1 MSTHTPYGEP
11 RAPSSRFLP
20 PDPGVE
26 APYRL
31 TPGLAFRVGIL
42 GIVALAVFA
51 VLFFRLWSLQVLSG
65 DTYLAAAQGN
75 QLRTIRLEAPRG
87 TILDRHGRVIVDN
100 VAGTAVKLWVGDLPR
115 NRRYAVIK
123 HLADVL
129 NVPPLQL
136 AKEVDE
142 RIGDPLNP
150 ITVKTAVGED
160 QVAYL
165 YEHSSEFPGVQI
177 QQTYLRHYPYQS
189 LAAQVLGYVGEV
201 SQGELDQKPSVYRPG
216 DKVGKTGVES
226 RDDEYLRGDAGQAEI
241 RVDSMGRPQ
250 GPLQLRRE
258 ARPGKA
264 VRLTIDVGLQR
275 AAEQA
280 LRYGIT
286 TARANESY
294 YADGGAIV
302 ALDPNDGAVL
312 AMASSPTYKPSVY
325 VGRVDPKKIEP
336 LVNDK
341 VAKEKNY
348 PGINRVT
355 SGVYPPGST
364 WKPVTAL
371 AAMQEHMLQPYQAL
385 QCTPT
390 ATYGLDKQEFRNWDP
405 YVNQPMTLV
414 EALARSCDTYF
425 YQLGYQFY
433 LEGDRGRNRMQ
444 QWARKFG
451 FGVPT
456 GFDLGGEQQGLVPT
470 PAWRK
475 KAFKGDWDRAW
486 NPGNSIQLS
495 IGQQDVQVTPL
506 QMARFYAMIA
516 NGGKLVTPYVVSQVE
531 TAAPNGQSPVVER
544 RFAPDPPKAVGVDPA
559 ALNGRPRRPLL
570 GGALDVRDV
579 VRRVLELP
587 DPDRR
592 QDRNGREGR
601 PAARVPGGAH
611 RGSVLVV
618 RLRAGADRGAAHR
631 RLRRDR
637 ERRPRVDRGR
647 AGGAAGL
654 REVLRREG
662 REPDPGEHRLMIV
675 DAGRQRIPLR
685 RDAVDLAAL
694 VRRLDL
700 VLLLAAA
707 ALVGYGLWAVAGIT
721 RFDVPGD
728 PGYYVTRQAIAAA
741 LGGVGL
747 VVAIA
752 IPPSL
757 YRRHWRV
764 VYGVAIGLMVVV
776 FGFAEAVRG
785 SKRWIDIGPLQ
796 FQPSEFGKVL
806 FVLAIAGFLVERQR
820 DLGRLRTVAL
830 ALALGAA
837 PMLLVFL
844 QPDLGTALVYA
855 AAFSAVLF
863 VAGVRW
869 LHLALL
875 GTLAATLVLGV
886 LWFLPASGIDVLK
899 PYQTARLTGFANP
912 DADPSGLTYNVTQS
926 ITAVGS
932 GGIDGRGVDE
942 ASQTRFDYLPE
953 HATDFVF
960 ASFAEQRGFF
970 GTAILLLL
978 YLLVVW
984 RGLRVV
990 TVAGDLYGAV
1000 VAGGLV
1006 FGFLFQV
1013 FVNVGMTMG
1022 IAPVTGIPLPF
1033 VTVGGS
1039 SMVANLVAVGV
1050 LQGIHARGRT
1060 ELR

>member
-1 MSTHTPYGEP
+1 VSTHTPYGEP
-11 RAPSSRFLP
+11 RARSSRFLP

-87 TILDRHGRVIVDN
+87 TILDRHGKVIVDN

-115 NRRYAVIK
+115 NRRYEVIK

-129 NVPPLQL
+129 RVPPLRL

-142 RIGDPLNP
+142 RIADPLNP

-165 YEHSSEFPGVQI
+165 YEHASEFPGVQI

-201 SQGELDQKPSVYRPG
+201 SQAELDRKPNVYKPG

-264 VRLTIDVGLQR
+264 VRLTIDVDLQR

-280 LRYGIT
+280 LRYGIS
-286 TARANESY
+286 TARANKSY

-371 AAMQEHMLQPYQAL
+371 AAMQEHLLQPYQAL

-456 GFDLGGEQQGLVPT
+456 GFDLGGEQTGLVPT

-516 NGGKLVTPYVVSQVE
+516 NGGKLVTPYVISQVE

-544 RFAPDPPKAVGVDPA
+544 RFAPDPPKEVGVDPA
-559 ALNGRPRRPLL
+559 AL
-570 GGALDVRDV
+570 AVVRD
-579 VRRVLELP
+579 
-587 DPDRR
+587 
-592 QDRNGREGR
+592 
-601 PAARVPGGAH
+601 
-611 RGSVLVV
+611 
-618 RLRAGADRGAAHR
+618 
-631 RLRRDR
+631 
-637 ERRPRVDRGR
+637 
-647 AGGAAGL
+647 GL
-654 REVLRREG
+654 YSAT
-662 REPDPGEHRLMIV
+662 HST
-675 DAGRQRIPLR
+675 
-685 RDAVDLAAL
+685 
-694 VRRLDL
+694 
-700 VLLLAAA
+700 
-707 ALVGYGLWAVAGIT
+707 YGT
-721 RFDVPGD
+721 
-728 PGYYVTRQAIAAA
+728 
-741 LGGVGL
+741 
-747 VVAIA
+747 
-752 IPPSL
+752 S
-757 YRRHWRV
+757 
-764 VYGVAIGLMVVV
+764 
-776 FGFAEAVRG
+776 
-785 SKRWIDIGPLQ
+785 
-796 FQPSEFGKVL
+796 
-806 FVLAIAGFLVERQR
+806 
-820 DLGRLRTVAL
+820 
-830 ALALGAA
+830 
-837 PMLLVFL
+837 
-844 QPDLGTALVYA
+844 
-855 AAFSAVLF
+855 
-863 VAGVRW
+863 
-869 LHLALL
+869 
-875 GTLAATLVLGV
+875 
-886 LWFLPASGIDVLK
+886 SG
-899 PYQTARLTGFANP
+899 
-912 DADPSGLTYNVTQS
+912 
-926 ITAVGS
+926 
-932 GGIDGRGVDE
+932 
-942 ASQTRFDYLPE
+942 
-953 HATDFVF
+953 VF
-960 ASFAEQRGFF
+960 ASFPVPIAGKTGTAEKVVQIPGYPAGHTEDQSWWCGYGPAQTEAPRIVVCAVIENGGHGSTAAAPAALRVFEKFF
-970 GTAILLLL
+970 GVKAASQT
-978 YLLVVW
+978 LVS
-984 RGLRVV
+984 
-990 TVAGDLYGAV
+990 TD
-1000 VAGGLV
+1000 
-1006 FGFLFQV
+1006 
-1013 FVNVGMTMG
+1013 
-1022 IAPVTGIPLPF
+1022 
-1033 VTVGGS
+1033 
-1039 SMVANLVAVGV
+1039 
-1050 LQGIHARGRT
+1050 
-1060 ELR
+1060 

>member
-11 RAPSSRFLP
+11 RASSSRFLP

-87 TILDRHGRVIVDN
+87 TILDRHGKMIVDN
-100 VAGTAVKLWVGDLPR
+100 VAGTAVKLWVGDLPK

-129 NVPPLQL
+129 RVPPLQL

-142 RIGDPLNP
+142 RIADPLNP

-189 LAAQVLGYVGEV
+189 VAAQVLGYVGEV
-201 SQGELDQKPSVYRPG
+201 SQGELDQKPNVYKPG

-280 LRYGIT
+280 LRYGIS

-336 LVNDK
+336 LVDDK

-355 SGVYPPGST
+355 SGVYPPGSI

-456 GFDLGGEQQGLVPT
+456 GFDLGGEQEGLVPT

-475 KAFKGDWDRAW
+475 KRFTNDWDRAW

-559 ALNGRPRRPLL
+559 AL
-570 GGALDVRDV
+570 AVVRDGLYSATHSTYGTSSGVFGSFPIPIAGKTGTAEKV
-579 VRRVLELP
+579 VPIPGYPAGHTEDQSWWCGYGPALTEAPRIVVCAVIE
-587 DPDRR
+587 
-592 QDRNGREGR
+592 NGGHGSTAAA
-601 PAARVPGGAH
+601 PAALRVF
-611 RGSVLVV
+611 
-618 RLRAGADRGAAHR
+618 
-631 RLRRDR
+631 
-637 ERRPRVDRGR
+637 EK
-647 AGGAAGL
+647 
-654 REVLRREG
+654 
-662 REPDPGEHRLMIV
+662 
-675 DAGRQRIPLR
+675 
-685 RDAVDLAAL
+685 
-694 VRRLDL
+694 
-700 VLLLAAA
+700 
-707 ALVGYGLWAVAGIT
+707 
-721 RFDVPGD
+721 FF
-728 PGYYVTRQAIAAA
+728 
-741 LGGVGL
+741 GVK
-747 VVAIA
+747 AQ
-752 IPPSL
+752 S
-757 YRRHWRV
+757 
-764 VYGVAIGLMVVV
+764 
-776 FGFAEAVRG
+776 
-785 SKRWIDIGPLQ
+785 Q
-796 FQPSEFGKVL
+796 
-806 FVLAIAGFLVERQR
+806 
-820 DLGRLRTVAL
+820 
-830 ALALGAA
+830 
-837 PMLLVFL
+837 
-844 QPDLGTALVYA
+844 
-855 AAFSAVLF
+855 
-863 VAGVRW
+863 
-869 LHLALL
+869 
-875 GTLAATLVLGV
+875 TLV
-886 LWFLPASGIDVLK
+886 S
-899 PYQTARLTGFANP
+899 
-912 DADPSGLTYNVTQS
+912 
-926 ITAVGS
+926 
-932 GGIDGRGVDE
+932 
-942 ASQTRFDYLPE
+942 
-953 HATDFVF
+953 TD
-960 ASFAEQRGFF
+960 
-970 GTAILLLL
+970 
-978 YLLVVW
+978 
-984 RGLRVV
+984 
-990 TVAGDLYGAV
+990 
-1000 VAGGLV
+1000 
-1006 FGFLFQV
+1006 
-1013 FVNVGMTMG
+1013 
-1022 IAPVTGIPLPF
+1022 
-1033 VTVGGS
+1033 
-1039 SMVANLVAVGV
+1039 
-1050 LQGIHARGRT
+1050 
-1060 ELR
+1060 

>member
-31 TPGLAFRVGIL
+31 TPGLAFRVGVL
-42 GIVALAVFA
+42 GVVALAIFA

-65 DTYLAAAQGN
+65 ERYLAEAQGN

-87 TILDRHGRVIVDN
+87 TILDRHGRMIVDN
-100 VAGTAVKLWVGDLPR
+100 VAGTAVKLWVGDLPA

-123 HLADVL
+123 HLATVL
-129 NVPPLQL
+129 RVPPLRL

-165 YEHSSEFPGVQI
+165 YEHAPEFPGVQI
-177 QQTYLRHYPYQS
+177 QQTYLRHYPYQA

-201 SQGELDQKPSVYRPG
+201 SQGELDRRPSVYKPG

-226 RDDEYLRGDAGQAEI
+226 REDEYLRGDAGQAEI

-264 VRLTIDVGLQR
+264 VRLTIDMGLQR

-280 LRYGIT
+280 LRYGIR
-286 TARANESY
+286 TAIANKSY
-294 YADGGAIV
+294 SADGGAIV
-302 ALDPNDGAVL
+302 AIDPNDGAVL

-355 SGVYPPGST
+355 SGIYPPGST

-371 AAMQEHMLQPYQAL
+371 AAMQEHVLQPYQAL

-456 GFDLGGEQQGLVPT
+456 GFDLGAEQTGLVPT

-475 KAFKGDWDRAW
+475 KAFKSDWDRAW

-544 RFAPDPPKAVGVDPA
+544 RFAPDPPKPVGVDPA
-559 ALNGRPRRPLL
+559 ALQ
-570 GGALDVRDV
+570 VIRDG
-579 VRRVLELP
+579 LY
-587 DPDRR
+587 
-592 QDRNGREGR
+592 
-601 PAARVPGGAH
+601 
-611 RGSVLVV
+611 S
-618 RLRAGADRGAAHR
+618 AAHST
-631 RLRRDR
+631 
-637 ERRPRVDRGR
+637 
-647 AGGAAGL
+647 
-654 REVLRREG
+654 
-662 REPDPGEHRLMIV
+662 
-675 DAGRQRIPLR
+675 
-685 RDAVDLAAL
+685 
-694 VRRLDL
+694 
-700 VLLLAAA
+700 
-707 ALVGYGLWAVAGIT
+707 YGT
-721 RFDVPGD
+721 
-728 PGYYVTRQAIAAA
+728 
-741 LGGVGL
+741 
-747 VVAIA
+747 
-752 IPPSL
+752 S
-757 YRRHWRV
+757 
-764 VYGVAIGLMVVV
+764 
-776 FGFAEAVRG
+776 
-785 SKRWIDIGPLQ
+785 
-796 FQPSEFGKVL
+796 
-806 FVLAIAGFLVERQR
+806 
-820 DLGRLRTVAL
+820 
-830 ALALGAA
+830 
-837 PMLLVFL
+837 
-844 QPDLGTALVYA
+844 
-855 AAFSAVLF
+855 
-863 VAGVRW
+863 
-869 LHLALL
+869 
-875 GTLAATLVLGV
+875 
-886 LWFLPASGIDVLK
+886 SG
-899 PYQTARLTGFANP
+899 
-912 DADPSGLTYNVTQS
+912 
-926 ITAVGS
+926 
-932 GGIDGRGVDE
+932 
-942 ASQTRFDYLPE
+942 
-953 HATDFVF
+953 VF
-960 ASFAEQRGFF
+960 ASFPIPIAGKTGTAEKVVQVPGYPAGHTEDQSWWCGYGPALTEAPRIVVCAVIENGGHGSTAAAPAALRVFEKFF
-970 GTAILLLL
+970 G
-978 YLLVVW
+978 
-984 RGLRVV
+984 
-990 TVAGDLYGAV
+990 
-1000 VAGGLV
+1000 
-1006 FGFLFQV
+1006 
-1013 FVNVGMTMG
+1013 
-1022 IAPVTGIPLPF
+1022 VTGGDQ
-1033 VTVGGS
+1033 T
-1039 SMVANLVAVGV
+1039 LVS
-1050 LQGIHARGRT
+1050 T
-1060 ELR
+1060 D

>member
-1 MSTHTPYGEP
+1 VSTHTPYGEP
-11 RAPSSRFLP
+11 RASSSRFLP

-87 TILDRHGRVIVDN
+87 TILDRHGKMIVDN
-100 VAGTAVKLWVGDLPR
+100 IAGTAVKLWVGDLPK

-129 NVPPLQL
+129 RVPPLQL

-142 RIGDPLNP
+142 RIADPLNP

-201 SQGELDQKPSVYRPG
+201 SQGELDQKPNVYKPG

-280 LRYGIT
+280 LRYGIS

-336 LVNDK
+336 LVDDK

-355 SGVYPPGST
+355 SGVYPPGSI

-456 GFDLGGEQQGLVPT
+456 GFDLGGEQEGLVPT

-475 KAFKGDWDRAW
+475 KRFTNDWDRAW

-559 ALNGRPRRPLL
+559 AL
-570 GGALDVRDV
+570 AVVRDGLYSATHSTYGTSSGVFGSFPIPIAGKTGTAEKV
-579 VRRVLELP
+579 VPIPGYPAGHTEDQSWWCGYGPALTEAPRIVVCAVIE
-587 DPDRR
+587 
-592 QDRNGREGR
+592 NGGHGSTAAA
-601 PAARVPGGAH
+601 PAALRVFEKFFGAK
-611 RGSVLVV
+611 
-618 RLRAGADRGAAHR
+618 
-631 RLRRDR
+631 
-637 ERRPRVDRGR
+637 
-647 AGGAAGL
+647 
-654 REVLRREG
+654 
-662 REPDPGEHRLMIV
+662 
-675 DAGRQRIPLR
+675 
-685 RDAVDLAAL
+685 
-694 VRRLDL
+694 
-700 VLLLAAA
+700 
-707 ALVGYGLWAVAGIT
+707 
-721 RFDVPGD
+721 
-728 PGYYVTRQAIAAA
+728 
-741 LGGVGL
+741 
-747 VVAIA
+747 
-752 IPPSL
+752 
-757 YRRHWRV
+757 
-764 VYGVAIGLMVVV
+764 
-776 FGFAEAVRG
+776 AET
-785 SKRWIDIGPLQ
+785 Q
-796 FQPSEFGKVL
+796 
-806 FVLAIAGFLVERQR
+806 
-820 DLGRLRTVAL
+820 
-830 ALALGAA
+830 
-837 PMLLVFL
+837 
-844 QPDLGTALVYA
+844 
-855 AAFSAVLF
+855 
-863 VAGVRW
+863 
-869 LHLALL
+869 
-875 GTLAATLVLGV
+875 TLV
-886 LWFLPASGIDVLK
+886 S
-899 PYQTARLTGFANP
+899 
-912 DADPSGLTYNVTQS
+912 
-926 ITAVGS
+926 
-932 GGIDGRGVDE
+932 
-942 ASQTRFDYLPE
+942 
-953 HATDFVF
+953 TD
-960 ASFAEQRGFF
+960 
-970 GTAILLLL
+970 
-978 YLLVVW
+978 
-984 RGLRVV
+984 
-990 TVAGDLYGAV
+990 
-1000 VAGGLV
+1000 
-1006 FGFLFQV
+1006 
-1013 FVNVGMTMG
+1013 
-1022 IAPVTGIPLPF
+1022 
-1033 VTVGGS
+1033 
-1039 SMVANLVAVGV
+1039 
-1050 LQGIHARGRT
+1050 
-1060 ELR
+1060 

>member
-1 MSTHTPYGEP
+1 
-11 RAPSSRFLP
+11 
-20 PDPGVE
+20 VE

-87 TILDRHGRVIVDN
+87 TILDRHGKMIVDN
-100 VAGTAVKLWVGDLPR
+100 VAGTAVKLWVGDLPK
-115 NRRYAVIK
+115 NRRYAIIK
-123 HLADVL
+123 HLAEVL
-129 NVPPLQL
+129 RVPPLQL

-142 RIGDPLNP
+142 RIADPLNP

-201 SQGELDQKPSVYRPG
+201 SQGELDQKPNVYKPG

-280 LRYGIT
+280 LRYGIS
-286 TARANESY
+286 TARANKAY

-312 AMASSPTYKPSVY
+312 AMASTPTYKPSVY

-355 SGVYPPGST
+355 SGVYPPGSI

-390 ATYGLDKQEFRNWDP
+390 ATYGLDKHEFKNWDP

-433 LEGDRGRNRMQ
+433 LEGDRGRDRMQ
-444 QWARKFG
+444 QWAKKFG

-456 GFDLGGEQQGLVPT
+456 GFDLGGEQTGLVPT

-475 KAFKGDWDRAW
+475 KAFKSDWDRAW

-559 ALNGRPRRPLL
+559 AL
-570 GGALDVRDV
+570 AVVRD
-579 VRRVLELP
+579 
-587 DPDRR
+587 
-592 QDRNGREGR
+592 
-601 PAARVPGGAH
+601 
-611 RGSVLVV
+611 
-618 RLRAGADRGAAHR
+618 
-631 RLRRDR
+631 
-637 ERRPRVDRGR
+637 
-647 AGGAAGL
+647 GL
-654 REVLRREG
+654 YSAT
-662 REPDPGEHRLMIV
+662 HST
-675 DAGRQRIPLR
+675 
-685 RDAVDLAAL
+685 
-694 VRRLDL
+694 
-700 VLLLAAA
+700 
-707 ALVGYGLWAVAGIT
+707 YGT
-721 RFDVPGD
+721 
-728 PGYYVTRQAIAAA
+728 
-741 LGGVGL
+741 
-747 VVAIA
+747 
-752 IPPSL
+752 S
-757 YRRHWRV
+757 
-764 VYGVAIGLMVVV
+764 
-776 FGFAEAVRG
+776 
-785 SKRWIDIGPLQ
+785 
-796 FQPSEFGKVL
+796 
-806 FVLAIAGFLVERQR
+806 
-820 DLGRLRTVAL
+820 
-830 ALALGAA
+830 
-837 PMLLVFL
+837 
-844 QPDLGTALVYA
+844 
-855 AAFSAVLF
+855 
-863 VAGVRW
+863 
-869 LHLALL
+869 
-875 GTLAATLVLGV
+875 
-886 LWFLPASGIDVLK
+886 SG
-899 PYQTARLTGFANP
+899 
-912 DADPSGLTYNVTQS
+912 
-926 ITAVGS
+926 
-932 GGIDGRGVDE
+932 
-942 ASQTRFDYLPE
+942 
-953 HATDFVF
+953 VF
-960 ASFAEQRGFF
+960 ASFPIPIAGKTGTAEKVVPIPGYPAGHTEDQSWWCGYGPALTEAPRIVVCAVIENGGHGSTAAAPAALRVFEKFF
-970 GTAILLLL
+970 GAKAESQT
-978 YLLVVW
+978 LVS
-984 RGLRVV
+984 
-990 TVAGDLYGAV
+990 TD
-1000 VAGGLV
+1000 
-1006 FGFLFQV
+1006 
-1013 FVNVGMTMG
+1013 
-1022 IAPVTGIPLPF
+1022 
-1033 VTVGGS
+1033 
-1039 SMVANLVAVGV
+1039 
-1050 LQGIHARGRT
+1050 
-1060 ELR
+1060 

>member
-11 RAPSSRFLP
+11 RAASSRFLP

-87 TILDRHGRVIVDN
+87 TILDRHGKVIVDN

-115 NRRYAVIK
+115 NRRYEVIK

-129 NVPPLQL
+129 RVPPLRL
-136 AKEVDE
+136 AKEVDT
-142 RIGDPLNP
+142 RIADPLNP

-165 YEHSSEFPGVQI
+165 YEHASEFPGVQI

-189 LAAQVLGYVGEV
+189 LGAQVLGYVGEV
-201 SQGELDQKPSVYRPG
+201 SQGELDRKPSVYKPG

-226 RDDEYLRGDAGQAEI
+226 RDDEYLRGGAGQAEI

-280 LRYGIT
+280 LRYGIS

-302 ALDPNDGAVL
+302 AIDPNDGAVL

-444 QWARKFG
+444 QWAKKFG

-456 GFDLGGEQQGLVPT
+456 GFDLGGEQTGLVPT

-544 RFAPDPPKAVGVDPA
+544 RFAPDPPKDVGVDPA
-559 ALNGRPRRPLL
+559 AL
-570 GGALDVRDV
+570 AVVRD
-579 VRRVLELP
+579 
-587 DPDRR
+587 
-592 QDRNGREGR
+592 
-601 PAARVPGGAH
+601 
-611 RGSVLVV
+611 
-618 RLRAGADRGAAHR
+618 
-631 RLRRDR
+631 
-637 ERRPRVDRGR
+637 
-647 AGGAAGL
+647 GL
-654 REVLRREG
+654 YSAT
-662 REPDPGEHRLMIV
+662 HST
-675 DAGRQRIPLR
+675 
-685 RDAVDLAAL
+685 
-694 VRRLDL
+694 
-700 VLLLAAA
+700 
-707 ALVGYGLWAVAGIT
+707 YGT
-721 RFDVPGD
+721 
-728 PGYYVTRQAIAAA
+728 
-741 LGGVGL
+741 
-747 VVAIA
+747 
-752 IPPSL
+752 S
-757 YRRHWRV
+757 
-764 VYGVAIGLMVVV
+764 
-776 FGFAEAVRG
+776 
-785 SKRWIDIGPLQ
+785 
-796 FQPSEFGKVL
+796 
-806 FVLAIAGFLVERQR
+806 
-820 DLGRLRTVAL
+820 
-830 ALALGAA
+830 
-837 PMLLVFL
+837 
-844 QPDLGTALVYA
+844 
-855 AAFSAVLF
+855 
-863 VAGVRW
+863 
-869 LHLALL
+869 
-875 GTLAATLVLGV
+875 
-886 LWFLPASGIDVLK
+886 SG
-899 PYQTARLTGFANP
+899 
-912 DADPSGLTYNVTQS
+912 
-926 ITAVGS
+926 
-932 GGIDGRGVDE
+932 
-942 ASQTRFDYLPE
+942 
-953 HATDFVF
+953 VF
-960 ASFAEQRGFF
+960 ASFPVPIAGKTGTAEKVVQIPGYPAGHTEDQSWWCGYGPAQTEAPRIVVCAVIENGGHGSTAAAPAALRVFEKFF
-970 GTAILLLL
+970 GVKAESQT
-978 YLLVVW
+978 LVS
-984 RGLRVV
+984 
-990 TVAGDLYGAV
+990 TD
-1000 VAGGLV
+1000 
-1006 FGFLFQV
+1006 
-1013 FVNVGMTMG
+1013 
-1022 IAPVTGIPLPF
+1022 
-1033 VTVGGS
+1033 
-1039 SMVANLVAVGV
+1039 
-1050 LQGIHARGRT
+1050 
-1060 ELR
+1060 

>member
-11 RAPSSRFLP
+11 RASSSRFLP

-87 TILDRHGRVIVDN
+87 TILDRHGKMIVDN
-100 VAGTAVKLWVGDLPR
+100 IAGTAVKLWVGDLPK

-129 NVPPLQL
+129 RVPPLQL

-142 RIGDPLNP
+142 RIADPLNP

-201 SQGELDQKPSVYRPG
+201 SQGELDQKPNVYKPG

-280 LRYGIT
+280 LRYGIS

-336 LVNDK
+336 LVDDK

-355 SGVYPPGST
+355 SGVYPPGSI

-456 GFDLGGEQQGLVPT
+456 GFDLGGEQEGLVPT

-475 KAFKGDWDRAW
+475 KRFTNDWDRAW

-559 ALNGRPRRPLL
+559 AL
-570 GGALDVRDV
+570 AVVRDGLYSATHSTYGTSSGVFGSFPIPIAGKTGTAEKV
-579 VRRVLELP
+579 VPIPGYPAGHTEDQSWWCGYGPALTEAPRIVVCAVIE
-587 DPDRR
+587 
-592 QDRNGREGR
+592 NGGHGSTAAA
-601 PAARVPGGAH
+601 PAALRVFEKFFGAK
-611 RGSVLVV
+611 
-618 RLRAGADRGAAHR
+618 
-631 RLRRDR
+631 
-637 ERRPRVDRGR
+637 
-647 AGGAAGL
+647 
-654 REVLRREG
+654 
-662 REPDPGEHRLMIV
+662 
-675 DAGRQRIPLR
+675 
-685 RDAVDLAAL
+685 
-694 VRRLDL
+694 
-700 VLLLAAA
+700 
-707 ALVGYGLWAVAGIT
+707 
-721 RFDVPGD
+721 
-728 PGYYVTRQAIAAA
+728 
-741 LGGVGL
+741 
-747 VVAIA
+747 
-752 IPPSL
+752 
-757 YRRHWRV
+757 
-764 VYGVAIGLMVVV
+764 
-776 FGFAEAVRG
+776 AET
-785 SKRWIDIGPLQ
+785 Q
-796 FQPSEFGKVL
+796 
-806 FVLAIAGFLVERQR
+806 
-820 DLGRLRTVAL
+820 
-830 ALALGAA
+830 
-837 PMLLVFL
+837 
-844 QPDLGTALVYA
+844 
-855 AAFSAVLF
+855 
-863 VAGVRW
+863 
-869 LHLALL
+869 
-875 GTLAATLVLGV
+875 TLV
-886 LWFLPASGIDVLK
+886 S
-899 PYQTARLTGFANP
+899 
-912 DADPSGLTYNVTQS
+912 
-926 ITAVGS
+926 
-932 GGIDGRGVDE
+932 
-942 ASQTRFDYLPE
+942 
-953 HATDFVF
+953 TD
-960 ASFAEQRGFF
+960 
-970 GTAILLLL
+970 
-978 YLLVVW
+978 
-984 RGLRVV
+984 
-990 TVAGDLYGAV
+990 
-1000 VAGGLV
+1000 
-1006 FGFLFQV
+1006 
-1013 FVNVGMTMG
+1013 
-1022 IAPVTGIPLPF
+1022 
-1033 VTVGGS
+1033 
-1039 SMVANLVAVGV
+1039 
-1050 LQGIHARGRT
+1050 
-1060 ELR
+1060 

>member
-11 RAPSSRFLP
+11 RASSSRFLP

-87 TILDRHGRVIVDN
+87 TILDRHGKMIVDN
-100 VAGTAVKLWVGDLPR
+100 IAGTAVKLWVGDLPK

-129 NVPPLQL
+129 RVPPLQL

-142 RIGDPLNP
+142 RIADPLNP

-189 LAAQVLGYVGEV
+189 VAAQVLGYVGEV
-201 SQGELDQKPSVYRPG
+201 SQGELDQKPNVYKPG

-280 LRYGIT
+280 LRYGIS

-336 LVNDK
+336 LVDDK

-348 PGINRVT
+348 AGINRVT
-355 SGVYPPGST
+355 SGVYPPGSI

-456 GFDLGGEQQGLVPT
+456 GFDLGGEQEGLVPT

-475 KAFKGDWDRAW
+475 KRFTNDWDRAW

-559 ALNGRPRRPLL
+559 AL
-570 GGALDVRDV
+570 AVVRDGLYSATHSTYGTSSGVFGSFPIPIAGKTGTAEKV
-579 VRRVLELP
+579 VPIPGYPAGHTEDQSWWCGYGPALTEAPRIVVCAVIE
-587 DPDRR
+587 
-592 QDRNGREGR
+592 NGGHGSTAAA
-601 PAARVPGGAH
+601 PAALRVFEKFFGAK
-611 RGSVLVV
+611 
-618 RLRAGADRGAAHR
+618 A
-631 RLRRDR
+631 
-637 ERRPRVDRGR
+637 ET
-647 AGGAAGL
+647 
-654 REVLRREG
+654 
-662 REPDPGEHRLMIV
+662 
-675 DAGRQRIPLR
+675 QT
-685 RDAVDLAAL
+685 L
-694 VRRLDL
+694 VR
-700 VLLLAAA
+700 
-707 ALVGYGLWAVAGIT
+707 
-721 RFDVPGD
+721 
-728 PGYYVTRQAIAAA
+728 
-741 LGGVGL
+741 
-747 VVAIA
+747 
-752 IPPSL
+752 
-757 YRRHWRV
+757 
-764 VYGVAIGLMVVV
+764 
-776 FGFAEAVRG
+776 
-785 SKRWIDIGPLQ
+785 
-796 FQPSEFGKVL
+796 
-806 FVLAIAGFLVERQR
+806 
-820 DLGRLRTVAL
+820 
-830 ALALGAA
+830 
-837 PMLLVFL
+837 
-844 QPDLGTALVYA
+844 
-855 AAFSAVLF
+855 
-863 VAGVRW
+863 
-869 LHLALL
+869 
-875 GTLAATLVLGV
+875 
-886 LWFLPASGIDVLK
+886 
-899 PYQTARLTGFANP
+899 
-912 DADPSGLTYNVTQS
+912 
-926 ITAVGS
+926 
-932 GGIDGRGVDE
+932 
-942 ASQTRFDYLPE
+942 
-953 HATDFVF
+953 TD
-960 ASFAEQRGFF
+960 
-970 GTAILLLL
+970 
-978 YLLVVW
+978 
-984 RGLRVV
+984 
-990 TVAGDLYGAV
+990 
-1000 VAGGLV
+1000 
-1006 FGFLFQV
+1006 
-1013 FVNVGMTMG
+1013 
-1022 IAPVTGIPLPF
+1022 
-1033 VTVGGS
+1033 
-1039 SMVANLVAVGV
+1039 
-1050 LQGIHARGRT
+1050 
-1060 ELR
+1060 

>member
-1 MSTHTPYGEP
+1 MSTQAPYGEP

-65 DTYLAAAQGN
+65 DRYLAEAQGN

-100 VAGTAVKLWVGDLPR
+100 VAGTAVKLWVGDLPA

-123 HLADVL
+123 RLADVL
-129 NVPPLQL
+129 RVPPLRL

-142 RIGDPLNP
+142 RITDPLNP

-177 QQTYLRHYPYQS
+177 QQTYLRHYPNQS
-189 LAAQVLGYVGEV
+189 IAAQVLGYVGEV
-201 SQGELDQKPSVYRPG
+201 SQGELDRKPSVYRPG
-216 DKVGKTGVES
+216 DKVGKTGVEA
-226 RDDEYLRGDAGQAEI
+226 REDEYLRGDAGQAEI

-280 LRYGIT
+280 LRYGIQ
-286 TARANESY
+286 TAHANKSY

-312 AMASSPTYKPSVY
+312 AMASSPTYQPSVY
-325 VGRVDPKKIEP
+325 VGRVDPKKIQP

-341 VAKEKNY
+341 AAKEANF

-355 SGVYPPGST
+355 SGVYPPGSI

-371 AAMQEHMLQPYQAL
+371 AAMQEHILQPYQAL

-433 LEGDRGRNRMQ
+433 LEGDRGRSRMQ

-456 GFDLGGEQQGLVPT
+456 GYDLGGEQVGLVPT

-475 KAFKGDWDRAW
+475 KHFKSDWDRAW

-516 NGGKLVTPYVVSQVE
+516 NGGRLVTPYVVSQVE

-544 RFAPDPPKAVGVDPA
+544 RFAPDPPKSVGVDPA
-559 ALNGRPRRPLL
+559 ALQV
-570 GGALDVRDV
+570 VRDGLYSATHATLGTSSGVFANFPIPIAGKTGTAEKV
-579 VRRVLELP
+579 VQIPGYPAGHTEDQSWWCGYGPAQTEVPRIVVCAVIE
-587 DPDRR
+587 
-592 QDRNGREGR
+592 NGGHGSTAAA
-601 PAARVPGGAH
+601 PAALRVFEKFFGVKGG
-611 RGSVLVV
+611 
-618 RLRAGADRGAAHR
+618 D
-631 RLRRDR
+631 
-637 ERRPRVDRGR
+637 
-647 AGGAAGL
+647 
-654 REVLRREG
+654 
-662 REPDPGEHRLMIV
+662 
-675 DAGRQRIPLR
+675 Q
-685 RDAVDLAAL
+685 
-694 VRRLDL
+694 
-700 VLLLAAA
+700 
-707 ALVGYGLWAVAGIT
+707 
-721 RFDVPGD
+721 
-728 PGYYVTRQAIAAA
+728 
-741 LGGVGL
+741 
-747 VVAIA
+747 
-752 IPPSL
+752 
-757 YRRHWRV
+757 
-764 VYGVAIGLMVVV
+764 
-776 FGFAEAVRG
+776 
-785 SKRWIDIGPLQ
+785 
-796 FQPSEFGKVL
+796 
-806 FVLAIAGFLVERQR
+806 
-820 DLGRLRTVAL
+820 
-830 ALALGAA
+830 
-837 PMLLVFL
+837 
-844 QPDLGTALVYA
+844 
-855 AAFSAVLF
+855 
-863 VAGVRW
+863 
-869 LHLALL
+869 
-875 GTLAATLVLGV
+875 TLV
-886 LWFLPASGIDVLK
+886 S
-899 PYQTARLTGFANP
+899 
-912 DADPSGLTYNVTQS
+912 
-926 ITAVGS
+926 
-932 GGIDGRGVDE
+932 
-942 ASQTRFDYLPE
+942 
-953 HATDFVF
+953 TD
-960 ASFAEQRGFF
+960 
-970 GTAILLLL
+970 
-978 YLLVVW
+978 
-984 RGLRVV
+984 
-990 TVAGDLYGAV
+990 
-1000 VAGGLV
+1000 
-1006 FGFLFQV
+1006 
-1013 FVNVGMTMG
+1013 
-1022 IAPVTGIPLPF
+1022 
-1033 VTVGGS
+1033 
-1039 SMVANLVAVGV
+1039 
-1050 LQGIHARGRT
+1050 
-1060 ELR
+1060 

>member
-11 RAPSSRFLP
+11 RASSSRFLP

-87 TILDRHGRVIVDN
+87 TILDRHGKMIVDN
-100 VAGTAVKLWVGDLPR
+100 IAGTAVKLWVGDLPK

-129 NVPPLQL
+129 RVPPLQL

-142 RIGDPLNP
+142 RIADPLNP

-189 LAAQVLGYVGEV
+189 VAAQVLGYVGEV
-201 SQGELDQKPSVYRPG
+201 SQGELDQKPNVYKPG

-264 VRLTIDVGLQR
+264 
-275 AAEQA
+275 
-280 LRYGIT
+280 
-286 TARANESY
+286 ARW
-294 YADGGAIV
+294 
-302 ALDPNDGAVL
+302 
-312 AMASSPTYKPSVY
+312 SPTYKPSVY

-336 LVNDK
+336 LVDDK

-355 SGVYPPGST
+355 SGVYPPGSI

-456 GFDLGGEQQGLVPT
+456 GFDLGGEQEGLVPT

-475 KAFKGDWDRAW
+475 KRFTNDWDRAW

-559 ALNGRPRRPLL
+559 AL
-570 GGALDVRDV
+570 AVVRDGLYSATHSTYGTSSGVFGSFPIPIAGKTGTAEKV
-579 VRRVLELP
+579 VPIPGYPAGHTEDQSWWCGYGPALTEAPRIVVCAVIE
-587 DPDRR
+587 
-592 QDRNGREGR
+592 NGGHGSTAAA
-601 PAARVPGGAH
+601 PAALRVFEKFFGAK
-611 RGSVLVV
+611 
-618 RLRAGADRGAAHR
+618 A
-631 RLRRDR
+631 
-637 ERRPRVDRGR
+637 ET
-647 AGGAAGL
+647 
-654 REVLRREG
+654 
-662 REPDPGEHRLMIV
+662 
-675 DAGRQRIPLR
+675 QT
-685 RDAVDLAAL
+685 L
-694 VRRLDL
+694 VR
-700 VLLLAAA
+700 
-707 ALVGYGLWAVAGIT
+707 
-721 RFDVPGD
+721 
-728 PGYYVTRQAIAAA
+728 
-741 LGGVGL
+741 
-747 VVAIA
+747 
-752 IPPSL
+752 
-757 YRRHWRV
+757 
-764 VYGVAIGLMVVV
+764 
-776 FGFAEAVRG
+776 
-785 SKRWIDIGPLQ
+785 
-796 FQPSEFGKVL
+796 
-806 FVLAIAGFLVERQR
+806 
-820 DLGRLRTVAL
+820 
-830 ALALGAA
+830 
-837 PMLLVFL
+837 
-844 QPDLGTALVYA
+844 
-855 AAFSAVLF
+855 
-863 VAGVRW
+863 
-869 LHLALL
+869 
-875 GTLAATLVLGV
+875 
-886 LWFLPASGIDVLK
+886 
-899 PYQTARLTGFANP
+899 
-912 DADPSGLTYNVTQS
+912 
-926 ITAVGS
+926 
-932 GGIDGRGVDE
+932 
-942 ASQTRFDYLPE
+942 
-953 HATDFVF
+953 TD
-960 ASFAEQRGFF
+960 
-970 GTAILLLL
+970 
-978 YLLVVW
+978 
-984 RGLRVV
+984 
-990 TVAGDLYGAV
+990 
-1000 VAGGLV
+1000 
-1006 FGFLFQV
+1006 
-1013 FVNVGMTMG
+1013 
-1022 IAPVTGIPLPF
+1022 
-1033 VTVGGS
+1033 
-1039 SMVANLVAVGV
+1039 
-1050 LQGIHARGRT
+1050 
-1060 ELR
+1060 

>member
-1 MSTHTPYGEP
+1 MSTHAPYGEP
-11 RAPSSRFLP
+11 RASSSRFLP

-87 TILDRHGRVIVDN
+87 TILDRHGKMIVDN
-100 VAGTAVKLWVGDLPR
+100 VAGTAVKLWVGDLPK

-129 NVPPLQL
+129 RVPPLQL

-142 RIGDPLNP
+142 RIADPLNP

-201 SQGELDQKPSVYRPG
+201 SQGELDHKPNVYKPG

-264 VRLTIDVGLQR
+264 VRLTIDAGLQR

-280 LRYGIT
+280 LRYGIS

-355 SGVYPPGST
+355 SGVYPPGSI

-390 ATYGLDKQEFRNWDP
+390 ATYGLDKQQFKNWDP

-433 LEGDRGRNRMQ
+433 LEGDRGRDRMQ
-444 QWARKFG
+444 QWAKKFG

-456 GFDLGGEQQGLVPT
+456 GFDLGGEQTGLVPT

-475 KAFKGDWDRAW
+475 KAFKSDWDRAW

-559 ALNGRPRRPLL
+559 AL
-570 GGALDVRDV
+570 AVVRD
-579 VRRVLELP
+579 
-587 DPDRR
+587 
-592 QDRNGREGR
+592 
-601 PAARVPGGAH
+601 
-611 RGSVLVV
+611 
-618 RLRAGADRGAAHR
+618 
-631 RLRRDR
+631 
-637 ERRPRVDRGR
+637 
-647 AGGAAGL
+647 GL
-654 REVLRREG
+654 YSAT
-662 REPDPGEHRLMIV
+662 HST
-675 DAGRQRIPLR
+675 
-685 RDAVDLAAL
+685 
-694 VRRLDL
+694 
-700 VLLLAAA
+700 
-707 ALVGYGLWAVAGIT
+707 YGT
-721 RFDVPGD
+721 
-728 PGYYVTRQAIAAA
+728 
-741 LGGVGL
+741 
-747 VVAIA
+747 
-752 IPPSL
+752 S
-757 YRRHWRV
+757 
-764 VYGVAIGLMVVV
+764 
-776 FGFAEAVRG
+776 
-785 SKRWIDIGPLQ
+785 
-796 FQPSEFGKVL
+796 
-806 FVLAIAGFLVERQR
+806 
-820 DLGRLRTVAL
+820 
-830 ALALGAA
+830 
-837 PMLLVFL
+837 
-844 QPDLGTALVYA
+844 
-855 AAFSAVLF
+855 
-863 VAGVRW
+863 
-869 LHLALL
+869 
-875 GTLAATLVLGV
+875 
-886 LWFLPASGIDVLK
+886 SG
-899 PYQTARLTGFANP
+899 
-912 DADPSGLTYNVTQS
+912 
-926 ITAVGS
+926 
-932 GGIDGRGVDE
+932 
-942 ASQTRFDYLPE
+942 
-953 HATDFVF
+953 VF
-960 ASFAEQRGFF
+960 ASFPVPIAGKTGTAEKVVQIPGYPAGHTEDQSWWCGYGPALTEAPRIVVCAVIENGGHGSTAAAPAALRVFEKFF
-970 GTAILLLL
+970 GARAESQT
-978 YLLVVW
+978 LVS
-984 RGLRVV
+984 
-990 TVAGDLYGAV
+990 TD
-1000 VAGGLV
+1000 
-1006 FGFLFQV
+1006 
-1013 FVNVGMTMG
+1013 
-1022 IAPVTGIPLPF
+1022 
-1033 VTVGGS
+1033 
-1039 SMVANLVAVGV
+1039 
-1050 LQGIHARGRT
+1050 
-1060 ELR
+1060 